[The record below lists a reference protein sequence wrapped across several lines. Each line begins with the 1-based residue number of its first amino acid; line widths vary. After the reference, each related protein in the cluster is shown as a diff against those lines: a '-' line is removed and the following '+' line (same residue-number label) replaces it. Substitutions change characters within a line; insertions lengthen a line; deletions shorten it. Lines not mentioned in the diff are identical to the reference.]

1 MKSNCIRLRKIATH
15 RYENTSTTRTFH
27 LHQGP
32 KRDRS
37 RPTTTGTLTWPGQH
51 WAARNDRSDAELACP
66 HFARSPSRKD
76 LKHFGYSSAHML
88 TGTRKNWT
96 ICSSYGPRVLGG
108 VHGWCPSQKN
118 SCFRAFKTCMRLPL
132 GDRTSLSEKALH
144 IRSPHYWRSNSRSHA
159 RLLRRN
165 FAGWEAKL
173 RSNVEGPLS
182 AARTRYVR
190 VVRYSWC
197 FVHSST
203 RSVCPCISTGC
214 TRCIS

>member
-1 MKSNCIRLRKIATH
+1 MILRNSFAVSLMKNGCTPGDRVPLEDPQSALQTLFSTWTSMKSNCIRLRKIATH

-108 VHGWCPSQKN
+108 VHG
-118 SCFRAFKTCMRLPL
+118 
-132 GDRTSLSEKALH
+132 
-144 IRSPHYWRSNSRSHA
+144 
-159 RLLRRN
+159 
-165 FAGWEAKL
+165 
-173 RSNVEGPLS
+173 
-182 AARTRYVR
+182 
-190 VVRYSWC
+190 
-197 FVHSST
+197 
-203 RSVCPCISTGC
+203 
-214 TRCIS
+214 